1 MERLVAQNNAWGIL
15 EIQVWAGII
24 GITVNGLPVYVC
36 TEEQSQDIAR
46 FIAEQFKDKED
57 K

>member
-24 GITVNGLPVYVC
+24 GITVNGLPVYGC
-36 TEEQSQDIAR
+36 SER
-46 FIAEQFKDKED
+46 FIAEQFKDKEND
-57 K
+57 NAHR